1 MDAHKDYQANRIAQL
16 EDEIRELELE
26 VHLILQKYL
35 NLQTEND
42 KLMQQLASG
51 SSGGH

>member
-1 MDAHKDYQANRIAQL
+1 MDAHEDYLANRVKAL

-26 VHLILQKYL
+26 IHLLVCKNA
-35 NLQTEND
+35 NLAAEND

-51 SSGGH
+51 TSGGH

>member
-26 VHLILQKYL
+26 IHLLVCKNA
-35 NLQTEND
+35 NLQAENE
-42 KLMQQLASG
+42 KLSQQLASG
-51 SSGGH
+51 STGGH